1 MALLHYANLD
11 NMHRPDVVMG
21 QVSWG
26 LQDFYQYLEHTKKY
40 LQSDAAVLRLGWNQS
55 NFCLISL
62 EKADNSIFESTQV
75 YEFATEKDKNFTEE
89 NAIEI
94 IEVDKNN
101 KQLLLERK
109 PTKAFLNVKGKEEK
123 FFTWKIA
130 TIEGTWV
137 ELIEPKDKPNE
148 PESTFRSFFEDGV
161 KSLYQADLPE
171 SDDLTCHKWQ
181 FSRNDELWVKNSKP
195 ERNQLLLSV
204 KPEKAMLLLKP
215 NTYAIEKQLAAIN
228 ALQNRP
234 DNHQRPLLRLF
245 EGAQYAKWQNF
256 KQNRLTDW
264 NWKLLT
270 NEFRPGTSEQ
280 REFVEIA
287 LATPDFAFLE
297 GPPGSGKTTA
307 ICELIL
313 QLIAQDKRV
322 LLCASTHVAVDNVI
336 ERLMDE
342 SNSHR
347 NQIIPVRIG
356 DKNNL
361 SESVKPYQY
370 EQFKNTEKQ
379 RLIKFLSN
387 HSSVA
392 QKHLLDVLQG
402 NNDEVIQRL
411 ILDSANLVCGTTI
424 GILQH
429 PDIKNSNQATPEFDV
444 MIIDEASK
452 TLFPEFLVPALLAKR
467 WILVGDPKQLSPYV
481 DDEAMAE
488 NINVCLPDDHW
499 RKACLDVYQAKHYSD
514 KGALVVVAQN
524 DVEKQAYLKQS
535 EKHKGS
541 VLCVDADGENLDDLP
556 YASIV
561 VGKIENIA
569 TQQYQLPL
577 DVSQIRGNF
586 QGLDISQRRMA
597 ARTKNNPS
605 EENKM
610 WGGEVSWRLARQY
623 EQRLSKKPSQ
633 SEHLKKQVEDLLPA
647 NDDLAKGGVKKK
659 IQQVRRVA
667 LPSVLESLQQGFER
681 TENQKNGTALSDGL
695 PETVLE
701 QRHVLLKYQHRMHPD
716 ISSFSRR
723 YIYQGEA
730 LQDPEDMEEKRAWS
744 YSRYKARALWLD
756 VKKDGYNDKTNSHR
770 REASVIVEEIE
781 KFADWS
787 KSNPK
792 TDTQDGHWTIAVLSF
807 YRGQEKELR
816 QQLRKLIKHSSAYR
830 NFRLDNCKIE
840 LCTVDRFQGH
850 EADVVFLSFVKQYAT
865 VFLGS
870 PNRLNV
876 AVTRARYQLVLVG
889 NRQALNNERHLELKQ
904 LIDSVS
910 YDNTWEK

>member
-11 NMHRPDVVMG
+11 DIHRPDVVMG

-40 LQSDAAVLRLGWNQS
+40 LESDAAVLRLGWKAS
-55 NFCLISL
+55 DFCLVSL
-62 EKADNSIFESTQV
+62 ENVDNSVFENTQV
-75 YEFATEKDKNFTEE
+75 YEFATEKDKNFAEK
-89 NAIEI
+89 NSIDI
-94 IEVDKNN
+94 IEADKNK
-101 KQLLLERK
+101 KQLWLERK
-109 PTKAFLNVKGKEEK
+109 PTKPFLKVKGKEDK
-123 FFTWKIA
+123 FFTWKL
-130 TIEGTWV
+130 TESKEVWV
-137 ELIEPKDKPNE
+137 ELIEPQDKPNE

-171 SDDLTCHKWQ
+171 SENLIRHRWRFDG
-181 FSRNDELWVKNSKP
+181 ELFVMNSKS
-195 ERNQLLLSV
+195 ERNQLLLSA
-204 KPEKAMLLLKP
+204 KPEKSMLLLKP
-215 NTYAIEKQLAAIN
+215 NTYAIQKQLDAIN

-234 DNHQRPLLRLF
+234 DKHQRPLLRLF
-245 EGAQYAKWQNF
+245 ESERDAKWQKFQRN
-256 KQNRLTDW
+256 KLDE
-264 NWKLLT
+264 WKLLI
-270 NEFRPGTSEQ
+270 NESRPGTKEQ

-287 LATPDFAFLE
+287 LASRDFVFLE

-313 QLIAQDKRV
+313 QLIEDEKRV

-342 SNSHR
+342 SNLHR
-347 NQIIPVRIG
+347 NQVIPVRIG

-379 RLIKFLSN
+379 RLTKFLN
-387 HSSVA
+387 NQFSVA
-392 QKHLLDVLQG
+392 QKHLLDALQSK
-402 NNDEVIQRL
+402 NDDVIQRL

-499 RKACLDVYQAKHYSD
+499 REACLDVYQAKHYSD
-514 KGALVVVAQN
+514 KGALVVVAEN
-524 DVEKQAYLKQS
+524 HAEKQAYLEQA
-535 EKHKGS
+535 EKHKDF
-541 VLCVDADGENLDDLP
+541 VLCVDADAGNLDDLP

-561 VGKIENIA
+561 VGNSENIV
-569 TQQYQLPL
+569 TQQHQLPL
-577 DVSQIRGNF
+577 DASQIRGNF

-605 EENKM
+605 EENKT

-623 EQRLSKKPSQ
+623 EQRLSQSSQ
-633 SEHLKKQVEDLLPA
+633 SQRLKKQVEDLLPA
-647 NDDLAKGGVKKK
+647 NDDLVKGGVKKK

-667 LPSVLESLQQGFER
+667 LPSVLESLKQGFER

-695 PETVLE
+695 PESVLKP
-701 QRHVLLKYQHRMHPD
+701 RHVLLEYQHRMHPD
-716 ISSFSRR
+716 ISRFSRE

-730 LQDPEDMEEKRAWS
+730 LQDPNDMEEKRAWD

-756 VKKDGYNDKTNSHR
+756 VKKDGYNDKFNSHK
-770 REASVIVEEIE
+770 REASIITEEIRE
-781 KFADWS
+781 FADWS

-792 TDTQDGHWTIAVLSF
+792 TDTQDGNWTIAVLSF

-816 QQLRKLIKHSSAYR
+816 QQLRKLTKHFSAYR
-830 NFRLDNCKIE
+830 NFHLGNCKIE

-850 EADVVFLSFVKQYAT
+850 EADVVFLSFVKQHAT

-889 NRQALNNERHLELKQ
+889 NRQALNNEKHFELKQ
-904 LIDSVS
+904 LIASVPHH
-910 YDNTWEK
+910 NTWEK